1 MQVIISFLTFQ
12 QIPVERLVKGKFQD
26 NFEFVQWFKRFFDAN
41 YSGPDPEY
49 DPVKARHGKT
59 DTPQIALPR
68 KSSGGQHRAMPP
80 MGKQLINKHFSG
92 TKRNVLKFAWHT
104 YELSFRMKISVK
116 FPSVHS
122 KKPCTFKRNICI

>member
-1 MQVIISFLTFQ
+1 MQVIIYFLTFQ

-41 YSGPDPEY
+41 YSGPDPDY

-68 KSSGGQHRAMPP
+68 KSSGGQHRAMPS
-80 MGKQLINKHFSG
+80 MGKQFKLKYLIYSVNKKLTNKIKFSG
-92 TKRNVLKFAWHT
+92 SKTKSANNVHRYST
-104 YELSFRMKISVK
+104 CLSCVL
-116 FPSVHS
+116 
-122 KKPCTFKRNICI
+122 